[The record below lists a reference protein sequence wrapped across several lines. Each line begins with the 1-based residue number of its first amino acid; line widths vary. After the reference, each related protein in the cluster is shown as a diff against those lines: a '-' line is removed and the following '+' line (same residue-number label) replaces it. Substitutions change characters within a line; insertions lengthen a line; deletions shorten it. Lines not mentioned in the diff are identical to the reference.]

1 MPKIFLIKD
10 RLQQQQLKL
19 AETQALKQRA
29 DQVEASFPS
38 SVTSLYEQPLS
49 LIIPKNSDSNS
60 SKDDY
65 ISKSSSLVEQQRH
78 RDSIQKPVQHSILST
93 TTGSGADTDNGVGT
107 SDEQTEDIIQ
117 RDTNKEKENA
127 LKYEKSAASSG
138 VEDDNDVTAQSSSC
152 DEMRNGSSGGGGA
165 GRNSIISVA
174 KPISEVSVKKIT
186 EDEPVREDKLASEVK
201 IESSKC
207 KVEIDLDE
215 NLKYVKGRK
224 FLFCANLRTS
234 AEKKEYPPVL
244 KLDVV
249 KEQSKEAP
257 KPFRSQQVSVIQR
270 TPLIPPSPVSSDE
283 KCGLAVPAAA
293 KATPPPAENAVE
305 DHMSDE
311 ENLHQEPEQEAP
323 IDYHIPKKNTDSDD
337 EIKLKCIL
345 PSRRQ
350 PSILFVGRK
359 YAKSTNILMAA
370 AGHSRNSGGNNGGC
384 AGGNSQNANGTS
396 NGRNPA
402 NGHANYNGNG
412 GVSLFNG
419 GYDGAM
425 GAGGDCGGDGSMNNG
440 TNGKCGYENGG
451 SPLGSLPPF
460 YESLKG
466 GHIPTY
472 QHQICN
478 QYQSLLSEQMGMDCD
493 TGQDAVNLSSLFQTG
508 GAELLPKQYSS
519 LQNVCATYGITMK
532 EEEDLS
538 PYVKDNG
545 AFLSYDDNLMI
556 DAVTGSNVDP
566 LQFTATLTFSTPTD
580 NSQILDH
587 LPESSDLFMREAVG
601 SSQSGGLLSPGLSS
615 LEIDSNTSMSLP
627 SPTNCSLDGTGSM
640 SPSPQNACASS
651 TSPVDGLPLKVR
663 VGVGVIPHRMESVSP
678 HQQPPP
684 SYSPFVNKISA
695 KNASGAL
702 SAGLSLLEID
712 SSTDLS
718 LPSPA
723 TSGASMDDT
732 GSLSPSCVSSTSS
745 NHGIPLKVRVGV
757 GILPHNLNNVATS
770 HSKPP
775 LAKYSPL
782 VNKISAKLGIP
793 GDMAIE
799 FVNGGHGIKNPL
811 ANQDTVPLI
820 AKPEVERVPE
830 QEPASNGK
838 SRYSC
843 RICSKS
849 FNLQRLLNRHMKCHS
864 DIKRYLCTFCG
875 KGFNDT
881 FDLKRHTRT
890 HTGVRPYKC
899 NLCEKSFTQRCSLE
913 SHCLKV
919 HGVQHQYAYKERR
932 TKMYVCEE
940 CGHTTNEPETHYIHL
955 KEKHPYSP
963 ALLKFYDKRHFK
975 FTNSN
980 FANMLLQV

>member
-695 KNASGAL
+695 K
-702 SAGLSLLEID
+702 
-712 SSTDLS
+712 
-718 LPSPA
+718 
-723 TSGASMDDT
+723 
-732 GSLSPSCVSSTSS
+732 
-745 NHGIPLKVRVGV
+745 
-757 GILPHNLNNVATS
+757 
-770 HSKPP
+770 
-775 LAKYSPL
+775 
-782 VNKISAKLGIP
+782 LGIP

-980 FANMLLQV
+980 FANMLLQVRS